1 MSKKK
6 SLKNRVISKLKKKL
20 LSRFRSKQKNNKK
33 RTNQYK
39 LKSFDD
45 TWACWEFITDH
56 KVELLAPHLID
67 YGDEMTGFEFY
78 CESRYGEEV

>member
-1 MSKKK
+1 MMFF
-6 SLKNRVISKLKKKL
+6 VITIMLTFSGGEQLT
-20 LSRFRSKQKNNKK
+20 RE
-33 RTNQYK
+33 YK

-67 YGDEMTGFEFY
+67 YVDEMTGFEFY

>member
-1 MSKKK
+1 MFF
-6 SLKNRVISKLKKKL
+6 VITSMLTFSGGEQL
-20 LSRFRSKQKNNKK
+20 TRE
-33 RTNQYK
+33 YK

>member
-1 MSKKK
+1 MMFF
-6 SLKNRVISKLKKKL
+6 VITIMLTFSGGEQLT
-20 LSRFRSKQKNNKK
+20 RE
-33 RTNQYK
+33 YK

-56 KVELLAPHLID
+56 KVELLAPHLVQ
-67 YGDEMTGFEFY
+67 YGDDMTSFEFY

>member
-1 MSKKK
+1 MFF
-6 SLKNRVISKLKKKL
+6 VITIMLTFSGGEQLT
-20 LSRFRSKQKNNKK
+20 RE
-33 RTNQYK
+33 YK
-39 LKSFDD
+39 LKSFND

>member
-1 MSKKK
+1 MFF
-6 SLKNRVISKLKKKL
+6 IITIL
-20 LSRFRSKQKNNKK
+20 LTFNTGEQFTRE
-33 RTNQYK
+33 YK
-39 LKSFDD
+39 LKSFND

-56 KVELLAPHLID
+56 KVELLTPHLIE

>member
-1 MSKKK
+1 MMFF
-6 SLKNRVISKLKKKL
+6 VITIMLTFSGGEQLT
-20 LSRFRSKQKNNKK
+20 RE
-33 RTNQYK
+33 YK

>member
-1 MSKKK
+1 MFFIIT
-6 SLKNRVISKLKKKL
+6 VL
-20 LSRFRSKQKNNKK
+20 LTFNTGEQFTRE
-33 RTNQYK
+33 YK
-39 LKSFDD
+39 LKSFND

-56 KVELLAPHLID
+56 KVELLTPHLIE

>member
-1 MSKKK
+1 MFF
-6 SLKNRVISKLKKKL
+6 VITIMLTFSGGEQLT
-20 LSRFRSKQKNNKK
+20 RE
-33 RTNQYK
+33 YK

-56 KVELLAPHLID
+56 KVELLAPHLVQ
-67 YGDEMTGFEFY
+67 YGDDMTSFEFY